1 MLTLQGWWERGVYES
16 GWEGELCSVV
26 VQHVCAGGRR
36 RLPPKDLSLSG
47 YSARVSSLHT
57 PPADKRRREHTSRV
71 AARPLRGSC
80 NRSGHRERERCREGV
95 SCRSTAQCG
104 DGVQYSTVELP
115 HVTRCAGL
123 GRRRCCGAPC
133 TPAAVTVELGA
144 GVESI
149 HITRARELTSPTPP

>member
-26 VQHVCAGGRR
+26 VQRVCAGWRR

-80 NRSGHRERERCREGV
+80 SCSGHGEERV
-95 SCRSTAQCG
+95 
-104 DGVQYSTVELP
+104 VP
-115 HVTRCAGL
+115 
-123 GRRRCCGAPC
+123 
-133 TPAAVTVELGA
+133 
-144 GVESI
+144 
-149 HITRARELTSPTPP
+149 